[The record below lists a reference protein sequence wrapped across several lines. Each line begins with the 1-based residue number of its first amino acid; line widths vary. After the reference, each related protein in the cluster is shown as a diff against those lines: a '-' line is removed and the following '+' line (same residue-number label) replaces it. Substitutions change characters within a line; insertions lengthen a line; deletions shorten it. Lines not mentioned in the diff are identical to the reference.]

1 MWFSAWV
8 IGMSLHVLGVNASA
22 RTDGFTSG
30 LLDAVLAAARAKGAT
45 TERLDLVRHPF
56 PFCAGNYSLDPTT
69 CGPETCVQGP
79 WDGFGKVAE
88 KILNAEAVVFATPVY
103 WFSVSARMKALLERM
118 TSMEN
123 QGLLN
128 LGKPMALLAVAEEE
142 GAVQALSQMLLPL
155 SYMGFVLAPLG
166 LVYAHRRGLLRLE
179 DNPELLE
186 DARIAGEN
194 LVLLAERLK
203 GLPFQEPLPSFQH
216 RLPHLPG
223 TGVAAD

>member
-1 MWFSAWV
+1 M
-8 IGMSLHVLGVNASA
+8 GLHVLGVNASA
-22 RTDGFTSG
+22 RTDGFTAE
-30 LLDAVLAAARAKGAT
+30 LLDEVLEAARRKGAT

-56 PFCAGNYSLDPTT
+56 PLCAGNYSVDPAS

-88 KILNAEAVVFATPVY
+88 RILSADAVVFATPVY
-103 WFSVSARMKALLERM
+103 WFSVSSRMKALLERM

-142 GAVQALSQMLLPL
+142 GARQALAQMLLPL

-166 LVYAHRRGLLRLE
+166 LVYAHRKHLTALKE
-179 DNPELLE
+179 SPEVLE

-194 LVLLAERLK
+194 LVLMAERLR
-203 GLPFQEPLPSFQH
+203 GTSFQEPLPSYLY
-216 RLPHLPG
+216 RAPASR
-223 TGVAAD
+223 AAGD